1 MIIQPAIPVY
11 PYPVLDQNNVQ
22 CQNNLKRNLKDYKKY
37 IYRSYNLSNEIN
49 LININND
56 NNLFFNNFIIINK
69 L

>member
-1 MIIQPAIPVY
+1 VY